1 MTSALEAEGTF
12 IEGAFRSILTIMN
25 NSDNSYQ
32 LSLLVTERCNL
43 CCSYCYCDKRRTASM
58 TLETAQKAIDEVFTT
73 YPDRPLR
80 LLLMGGEPFIEFGL
94 IKGIVEYIRQRYHGR
109 DVFVKTVTNGTLV
122 HGEVQQWLADNLDLF
137 HASLSLDGS
146 RETHNRNRCG
156 SYDSIDID
164 FFLRTYG
171 VNAEVSMVACPD
183 NMNHLADDV
192 ITLQEQGFRVKCV
205 LADDCHW
212 DPRHEPKRWASQLS
226 HLVDYYLTNPE
237 QMPFNQLLESVN
249 IIGSGAV
256 AEKCR
261 PGCNTHCIGVDGRL
275 YGCHRCTPYYN
286 NGIWRLD
293 DESIVDSGMLHNGC
307 AQCPAQPV
315 CCSCPAL
322 VASVQGNIELREA
335 ICALFKVTHLANAVL
350 LARMFTECP
359 NHIRLRNLDDNIK
372 HSLIAG
378 AQCIIQNLQ
387 L

>member
-43 CCSYCYCDKRRTASM
+43 YCSYCYCDKQRTASM
-58 TLETAQKAIDEVFTT
+58 TLETAQKAIDEVLTT
-73 YPDRPLR
+73 YTDRPLR

-94 IKGIVEYIRQRYHGR
+94 LKGIVEYIRQRYHGR

-122 HGEVQQWLADNLDLF
+122 HGEVQQWLM
-137 HASLSLDGS
+137 
-146 RETHNRNRCG
+146 EK
-156 SYDSIDID
+156 
-164 FFLRTYG
+164 
-171 VNAEVSMVACPD
+171 MVACPD
-183 NMNHLADDV
+183 NMDHLADDV

-212 DPRHEPKRWASQLS
+212 DPRHDPERWVSQLS
-226 HLVDYYLTNPE
+226 LLVDYYLANPE
-237 QMPFNQLLESVN
+237 QMPFNQLLESLN

-261 PGCNTHCIGVDGRL
+261 PGCNTHCVGVDGRH

-293 DESIVDSGMLHNGC
+293 DDSIVDSGMLHNGC

-359 NHIRLRNLDDNIK
+359 NHIRLRNLDDNTK